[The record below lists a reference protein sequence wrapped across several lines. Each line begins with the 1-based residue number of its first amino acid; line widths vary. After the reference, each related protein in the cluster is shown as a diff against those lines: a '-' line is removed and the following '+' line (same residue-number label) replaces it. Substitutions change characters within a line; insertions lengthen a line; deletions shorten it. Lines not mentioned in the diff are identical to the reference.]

1 MATSGSTPRHGV
13 FEVTNALLD
22 FKRLVLAMRKNGN
35 GKASLRM
42 ARLEKSPTGIAGFD
56 ELTNGGVPKGR
67 PTIVCGGPGCGKS
80 MLAVEFLVR
89 GATEFNEPGVL
100 MTFEETA
107 EEMSKNV
114 ASLGF
119 DLKKLTAKKKLVLE
133 YVRIEPA
140 EIQETGEY
148 DLEGLFIRLQHA
160 VKSIGAKRVVLDTLE
175 AIFSGFSNTGMLRAE
190 IRRLF
195 RWLKDRGLTTVVTA
209 EKGEGTLTRY
219 GLEEYVSD
227 CVIFLDHRVTDQIST
242 RRMRV
247 VKYRGASHIADEV
260 PFLIDERGFS
270 VLPSSS
276 MKLNHEVTNERI
288 SSGVKDLDDML
299 EGKGFYRGSS
309 VLVSGTAGSGKS
321 SLAAHFAQQTCRN
334 GERCLYV
341 ALEESPAQAMR
352 NMRSIG
358 IDLEKHVR
366 KGLLRFEAWRPTQ
379 SGLEMHLLHIHKLVE
394 QHRPATVIID
404 PLTSLMISNTDQLH
418 SMLMRLIDYLKTQ
431 QITGFFTALTS
442 GRNKE
447 IEETDVGISSLI
459 DTWIFAR
466 DVELNGERNRCI
478 HVLKSRGMANS
489 NQIREFLMSKE
500 GIRLLPVYVGS
511 GTVLTGSAR
520 ISQEARERAES
531 LQRQQTAEEQQRVLS
546 GKRKALE
553 AQIAALRLEYAQ
565 EEARATLVKQQ
576 GERRERELSQ
586 DMLQIESFRS
596 GARRGKIGGRN
607 GKVGVEHES

>member
-1 MATSGSTPRHGV
+1 VS
-13 FEVTNALLD
+13 
-22 FKRLVLAMRKNGN
+22 MRRNRNGN
-35 GKASLRM
+35 APAS
-42 ARLEKSPTGIAGFD
+42 AERLEKSRSGIAGFD
-56 ELTNGGVPKGR
+56 EVTKGGVPRGR
-67 PTIVCGGPGCGKS
+67 PTIVCGGPGCGKT
-80 MLAVEFLVR
+80 MFALEFLVR
-89 GATEFNEPGVL
+89 GATEYNEPGVL
-100 MTFEETA
+100 MTFEETS
-107 EEMSKNV
+107 EEMTKNV

-119 DLKKLTAKKKLVLE
+119 DLKALAARKKLVLE

-140 EIQETGEY
+140 EIHETGEY

-160 VKSIGAKRVVLDTLE
+160 VDRIGAKRVVLDTLE
-175 AIFSGFSNTGMLRAE
+175 AIFSGFGNTGVLRAE

-209 EKGEGTLTRY
+209 EKGDGSFTRY

-227 CVIFLDHRVTDQIST
+227 CVIFLDHRVTDQLST
-242 RRMRV
+242 RRLRV
-247 VKYRGASHIADEV
+247 VKYRGASHVADEI

-270 VLPSSS
+270 VLPVSS
-276 MKLNHEVTNERI
+276 MKLDHVVSNQRV

-309 VLVSGTAGSGKS
+309 IMVSGTAGSGKS
-321 SLAAHFAQQTCRN
+321 TLAAHFAQQVSRDD
-334 GERCLYV
+334 GRCLYV
-341 ALEESPAQAMR
+341 ALEESPAQATR
-352 NMRSIG
+352 NMKSIG
-358 IDLEKHVR
+358 IDLEKFVK

-379 SGLEMHLLHIHKLVE
+379 SGLEMHLLQIHKLVE
-394 QHRPATVIID
+394 QHKPSAVIID
-404 PLTSLMISNTDQLH
+404 PITNLLLGNKNELH
-418 SMLMRLIDYLKTQ
+418 SMLMRLVDYLKTK

-478 HVLKSRGMANS
+478 YVLKSRGMAHS
-489 NQIREFLMSKE
+489 NQVREFLMSKN

-520 ISQEARERAES
+520 LSQEARERADNV
-531 LQRQQTAEEQQRVLS
+531 LRQQTKEEQRRILD

-553 AQIAALRLEYAQ
+553 AQIEAMRSKFEQ
-565 EEARATLVKQQ
+565 EEARVALVTQQ
-576 GERRERELSQ
+576 EEQRERGESR
-586 DMLQIESFRS
+586 DMLEMVSFRA
-596 GARRGKIGGRN
+596 GARQGKSKGQNGR
-607 GKVGVEHES
+607 VGDAHEN

>member
-1 MATSGSTPRHGV
+1 M
-13 FEVTNALLD
+13 
-22 FKRLVLAMRKNGN
+22 KRLD
-35 GKASLRM
+35 
-42 ARLEKSPTGIAGFD
+42 KSRTGIAGFD

-67 PTIVCGGPGCGKS
+67 PTIVCGGPGCGKT

-89 GATEFNEPGVL
+89 GAMEFNEPGVL
-100 MTFEETA
+100 MTFEETGD
-107 EEMSKNV
+107 EMSKNV

-119 DLKKLTAKKKLVLE
+119 DLKKLAAEKKLVLE
-133 YVRIEPA
+133 YVRIEPS
-140 EIQETGEY
+140 EIEETGEY

-160 VKSIGAKRVVLDTLE
+160 VKTIGAKRVVLDTLE

-209 EKGEGTLTRY
+209 EKGEGALTRY

-276 MKLNHEVTNERI
+276 MKLDHEVSNERI

-309 VLVSGTAGSGKS
+309 ILISGTAGTGKS
-321 SLAAHFAQQTCRN
+321 SMSAHFAQETCRN
-334 GERCLYV
+334 GERCLYI

-379 SGLEMHLLHIHKLVE
+379 SGLEMHLLQIHKLVE
-394 QHRPATVIID
+394 QHKPSTVIID
-404 PLTSLMISNTDQLH
+404 PLTSLMVSTTDQLH
-418 SMLMRLIDYLKTQ
+418 SMLMRLIDYLKRQ

-466 DVELNGERNRCI
+466 DVELNGERNRCL

-489 NQIREFLMSKE
+489 NQIREFVMSRE
-500 GIRLLPVYVGS
+500 GIRLLPVYVGN

-520 ISQEARERAES
+520 ISQEARERAEN

-565 EEARATLVKQQ
+565 EEARATLLKQHD
-576 GERRERELSQ
+576 ERRELELSE
-586 DMLQIESFRS
+586 DMLQMESFRG
-596 GARRGKIGGRN
+596 GARRRKLGGRN
-607 GKVGVEHES
+607 GKVGVEYES

>member
-1 MATSGSTPRHGV
+1 LHG
-13 FEVTNALLD
+13 
-22 FKRLVLAMRKNGN
+22 LVLRMRKNRNGNASAN
-35 GKASLRM
+35 GK
-42 ARLEKSPTGIAGFD
+42 RLEKARSGIVGFD
-56 ELTNGGVPKGR
+56 EVTNGGVPKGR
-67 PTIVCGGPGCGKS
+67 PTIVCGGPGCGKT
-80 MLAVEFLVR
+80 MFAVEFLVR
-89 GATEFNEPGVL
+89 GAMQYGEPGVL
-100 MTFEETA
+100 MTFEETS
-107 EEMSKNV
+107 EEMTKNV
-114 ASLGF
+114 GSLGF
-119 DLKKLTAKKKLVLE
+119 DLKGLAARKKLVLE
-133 YVRIEPA
+133 YVRIEPS
-140 EIQETGEY
+140 EIEETGEY

-160 VKSIGAKRVVLDTLE
+160 VDSIGAKRVVLDTVE

-227 CVIFLDHRVTDQIST
+227 CVIFLDHRVTEQIST

-247 VKYRGASHIADEV
+247 VKYRGASHVADEV

-270 VLPSSS
+270 VMPSSS
-276 MKLNHEVTNERI
+276 MKLNHVVSNERV

-309 VLVSGTAGSGKS
+309 ILVSGTAGSGKS
-321 SLAAHFAQQTCRN
+321 SLAAHFAQQTCRD

-394 QHRPATVIID
+394 QHKPASVVID
-404 PLTSLMISNTDQLH
+404 PLTSLMVGSTNQLH
-418 SMLMRLIDYLKTQ
+418 SMLMRLIDFLKTQ
-431 QITGFFTALTS
+431 RITAFFTALTS

-447 IEETDVGISSLI
+447 IEESDVGISSLV

-489 NQIREFLMSKE
+489 NQIREFMMSKD

-520 ISQEARERAES
+520 LSQEARERAES
-531 LQRQQTAEEQQRVLS
+531 MLREQTKEEQLRMLH

-553 AQIAALRLEYAQ
+553 TQIEAMRAEFAR
-565 EEARATLVKQQ
+565 EEARVTRMTRQEKQ
-576 GERRERELSQ
+576 REQDLSRG
-586 DMLQIESFRS
+586 MPEMVSLR
-596 GARRGKIGGRN
+596 GARRGTVTDRN
-607 GKVGVEHES
+607 GKMGVEHES

>member
-1 MATSGSTPRHGV
+1 MT
-13 FEVTNALLD
+13 
-22 FKRLVLAMRKNGN
+22 
-35 GKASLRM
+35 
-42 ARLEKSPTGIAGFD
+42 LEKSLTGIAGFD

-67 PTIVCGGPGCGKS
+67 PTIVCGGPGCGKT
-80 MLAVEFLVR
+80 MFALEFLVR

-100 MTFEETA
+100 MTFEETS
-107 EEMSKNV
+107 EEMTKNV

-119 DLKKLTAKKKLVLE
+119 DLKGLAAKRKLALD
-133 YVRIEPA
+133 YVRIEPS

-160 VKSIGAKRVVLDTLE
+160 VESVGAKRVVLDTME

-195 RWLKDRGLTTVVTA
+195 RWLKDHGLTTVVTA

-247 VKYRGASHIADEV
+247 VKYRGSSHSADEV

-276 MKLNHEVTNERI
+276 MRLDHEVSNERV

-321 SLAAHFAQQTCRN
+321 SLAAHFAQQTCRD

-341 ALEESPAQAMR
+341 AFEESAAQAMR

-358 IDLEKHVR
+358 IDLEKQVR

-379 SGLEMHLLHIHKLVE
+379 SGLEMHLLQIHRLVE
-394 QHRPATVIID
+394 EHKPATVIID
-404 PLTSLMISNTDQLH
+404 PLTSLLSSTNQPH
-418 SMLMRLIDYLKTQ
+418 SMLMRLIDFLKTK

-447 IEETDVGISSLI
+447 IEKTDVGISSLI

-489 NQIREFLMSKE
+489 NQVREFLMSKE

-520 ISQEARERAES
+520 LSQEAREKAES
-531 LQRQQTAEEQQRVLS
+531 MLREQTKEEQRRVLD

-553 AQIAALRLEYAQ
+553 AQIAAMRSEFEQ
-565 EEARATLVKQQ
+565 EEARVTLVKRQEEQ
-576 GERRERELSQ
+576 REREVSQ
-586 DMLQIESFRS
+586 DMLEMVNLRG
-596 GARRGKIGGRN
+596 GARQGKAGGRN
-607 GKVGVEHES
+607 GKMEVTHES

>member
-1 MATSGSTPRHGV
+1 
-13 FEVTNALLD
+13 
-22 FKRLVLAMRKNGN
+22 MRKNRNGN
-35 GKASLRM
+35 ASANAR
-42 ARLEKSPTGIAGFD
+42 RLEKARSGIVGFD
-56 ELTNGGVPKGR
+56 EVTNGGVPKGR
-67 PTIVCGGPGCGKS
+67 PTIVCGGPGCGKT
-80 MLAVEFLVR
+80 MFAVEFLVR
-89 GATEFNEPGVL
+89 GAMQYDEPGVL
-100 MTFEETA
+100 MTFEETS
-107 EEMSKNV
+107 EEMAKNV

-119 DLKKLTAKKKLVLE
+119 DLKRLAARKKLVLE
-133 YVRIEPA
+133 YVRIEPS

-160 VKSIGAKRVVLDTLE
+160 VDSIGAKRVVLDTLE

-242 RRMRV
+242 RRIRV
-247 VKYRGASHIADEV
+247 VKYRGASHVADEV

-270 VLPSSS
+270 VMPSSS
-276 MKLNHEVTNERI
+276 MKLNHVVSNERV

-309 VLVSGTAGSGKS
+309 ILVSGTAGSGKS
-321 SLAAHFAQQTCRN
+321 SLAAHFAQQTCRD

-358 IDLEKHVR
+358 IDLEKYVR

-379 SGLEMHLLHIHKLVE
+379 SGLEMHLLQIHKLVE
-394 QHRPATVIID
+394 QHKPASVVID
-404 PLTSLMISNTDQLH
+404 PLTSLMVNSTNQLH
-418 SMLMRLIDYLKTQ
+418 SMLMRLIDFLKTQ
-431 QITGFFTALTS
+431 QITAFFTALTS

-447 IEETDVGISSLI
+447 IEESDVGISSLI

-489 NQIREFLMSKE
+489 NQIREFMMSKD

-520 ISQEARERAES
+520 LSQEARERAES
-531 LQRQQTAEEQQRVLS
+531 MLREQTKEEQLRMLG

-553 AQIAALRLEYAQ
+553 TQIEAMRSEFAR
-565 EEARATLVKQQ
+565 EEARVARMTRQEKQ
-576 GERRERELSQ
+576 REQDLSRE
-586 DMLQIESFRS
+586 MLEMVSLR
-596 GARRGKIGGRN
+596 GAARRGKVTDRN
-607 GKVGVEHES
+607 GKMGVEHES

>member
-1 MATSGSTPRHGV
+1 M
-13 FEVTNALLD
+13 F
-22 FKRLVLAMRKNGN
+22 
-35 GKASLRM
+35 
-42 ARLEKSPTGIAGFD
+42 
-56 ELTNGGVPKGR
+56 
-67 PTIVCGGPGCGKS
+67 
-80 MLAVEFLVR
+80 AVEFLVR
-89 GATEFNEPGVL
+89 GATEYNEPGVL
-100 MTFEETA
+100 MTFEETS

-114 ASLGF
+114 SSLGF
-119 DLKKLTAKKKLVLE
+119 DLKALAARKKLVLE

-140 EIQETGEY
+140 EIHETGEY

-160 VKSIGAKRVVLDTLE
+160 VDKIGAKRVVLDTVE
-175 AIFSGFSNTGMLRAE
+175 AIFSGFGNTGLLRGE

-209 EKGEGTLTRY
+209 EKGEGNLTRY

-227 CVIFLDHRVTDQIST
+227 CVIFLDHRVTEQLST

-247 VKYRGASHIADEV
+247 VKYRGASHIADEI

-276 MKLNHEVTNERI
+276 MTLDHAVSNERV

-321 SLAAHFAQQTCRN
+321 TLAAHFAQRTCRA

-341 ALEESPAQAMR
+341 AFEESAAQATR
-352 NMRSIG
+352 NMRSVG
-358 IDLEKHVR
+358 LDLQKQVR

-379 SGLEMHLLHIHKLVE
+379 SGLEMHLLQIHKLVE
-394 QHRPATVIID
+394 QHNPAAVVID
-404 PLTSLMISNTDQLH
+404 PLTSLMVGNINQTH
-418 SMLMRLIDYLKTQ
+418 SMLMRLIDFLKTRG
-431 QITGFFTALTS
+431 ITGFFTALTS

-489 NQIREFLMSKE
+489 NQVREFLMSKE
-500 GIRLLPVYVGS
+500 GIRLLPVYVGG

-520 ISQEARERAES
+520 LSQEARERAENV
-531 LQRQQTAEEQQRVLS
+531 LRQQTKEEQQRSLE
-546 GKRKALE
+546 GKRKTLE
-553 AQIAALRLEYAQ
+553 AQIEAMRAEFAR
-565 EEARATLVKQQ
+565 EEARISVAAKQDEQ
-576 GERRERELSQ
+576 RERDISQ
-586 DMLQIESFRS
+586 DMLEMGSFR
-596 GARRGKIGGRN
+596 GGVRQGKPGGRN
-607 GKVGVEHES
+607 GRVSDEHAS

>member
-1 MATSGSTPRHGV
+1 
-13 FEVTNALLD
+13 
-22 FKRLVLAMRKNGN
+22 MRKNRNGN
-35 GKASLRM
+35 AASNV
-42 ARLEKSPTGIAGFD
+42 ARLEKARTGIVGFD
-56 ELTNGGVPKGR
+56 EISRGGVPKGR
-67 PTIVCGGPGCGKS
+67 PTIVCGGPGCGKT
-80 MLAVEFLVR
+80 MFGLEFLVR
-89 GATEFNEPGVL
+89 GATQYNEPGVL
-100 MTFEETA
+100 MTFEETS
-107 EEMSKNV
+107 EEMAKNV

-119 DLKKLTAKKKLVLE
+119 DLKTLGARKKLVLE
-133 YVRIEPA
+133 YVRIEPS

-160 VKSIGAKRVVLDTLE
+160 VESIGAKRVVLDTVE

-195 RWLKDRGLTTVVTA
+195 RWVKDRGLTTIVTA
-209 EKGEGTLTRY
+209 EKGDGTLTRY

-227 CVIFLDHRVTDQIST
+227 CVIFLDHRVTEQIST
-242 RRMRV
+242 RRLRV
-247 VKYRGASHIADEV
+247 VKYRGSSHVADEV

-270 VLPSSS
+270 VMPSTS
-276 MKLNHEVTNERI
+276 MRLNHPVSNERV

-321 SLAAHFAQQTCRN
+321 SLAAHFAQQTCRD
-334 GERCLYV
+334 GKRCLYV
-341 ALEESPAQAMR
+341 ALEESPAQATR
-352 NMRSIG
+352 NMKSIG
-358 IDLEKHVR
+358 IDLEKQVKR
-366 KGLLRFEAWRPTQ
+366 GLLRFEAWRPTE
-379 SGLEMHLLHIHKLVE
+379 SGLEMHLLQIHKLVE
-394 QHRPATVIID
+394 QHKPAMVIID
-404 PLTSLMISNTDQLH
+404 PITNLLLGSKNELH

-459 DTWIFAR
+459 DTWLFAR

-478 HVLKSRGMANS
+478 YVLKSRGMAHS
-489 NQIREFLMSKE
+489 NQVREFVMSKS

-520 ISQEARERAES
+520 LSQEARERAES
-531 LQRQQTAEEQQRVLS
+531 MLRQQTKEEQQRVLV

-553 AQIAALRLEYAQ
+553 AQIAAMRSEFAQ
-565 EEARATLVKQQ
+565 EEARVALVTQQ
-576 GERRERELSQ
+576 EERRERESSH
-586 DMLQIESFRS
+586 DMLEMGSYRT
-596 GARRGKIGGRN
+596 GARH
-607 GKVGVEHES
+607 GKVAGPNGRITQEDGG

>member
-1 MATSGSTPRHGV
+1 MT
-13 FEVTNALLD
+13 
-22 FKRLVLAMRKNGN
+22 
-35 GKASLRM
+35 
-42 ARLEKSPTGIAGFD
+42 RLEKSPTGIAGFD
-56 ELTNGGVPKGR
+56 EVTNGGVPKGR
-67 PTIVCGGPGCGKS
+67 PTIVCGGPGCGKT
-80 MLAVEFLVR
+80 MFAAEFLVR

-100 MTFEETA
+100 MTFEETS

-119 DLKKLTAKKKLVLE
+119 DLKKLTAKKKMVLE

-160 VKSIGAKRVVLDTLE
+160 VKAVGAKRVVLDTVE

-195 RWLKDRGLTTVVTA
+195 RWLKDHGLTTVVTA
-209 EKGEGTLTRY
+209 EKGEGSLTRY

-247 VKYRGASHIADEV
+247 VKYRGASHVADEI

-270 VLPSSS
+270 VMPSSS
-276 MKLNHEVTNERI
+276 MKLDHAVSNERI

-309 VLVSGTAGSGKS
+309 VLVSGTAGTGKS
-321 SLAAHFAQQTCRN
+321 SLAAHFAEETCRN

-358 IDLEKHVR
+358 LDLEKQVR

-379 SGLEMHLLHIHKLVE
+379 SGLEMHLLHIHKLVQ
-394 QHRPATVIID
+394 QHKPAAVIID
-404 PLTSLMISNTDQLH
+404 PLTSLMVSSTDQLH
-418 SMLMRLIDYLKTQ
+418 SVLMRLIDFLKTQ
-431 QITGFFTALTS
+431 QITGFFTALTA

-500 GIRLLPVYVGS
+500 GIRLVPVYVGS
-511 GTVLTGSAR
+511 GAVLTGSAR
-520 ISQEARERAES
+520 ATQEARERAES
-531 LQRQQTAEEQQRVLS
+531 LLRQQTAEEQQRVLS
-546 GKRKALE
+546 EKRKALD
-553 AQIAALRLEYAQ
+553 AQIAELRSQFAQ
-565 EEARATLVKQQ
+565 EEARVTLVRDQEEQ
-576 GERRERELSQ
+576 RERELSQ
-586 DMLQIESFRS
+586 GMLEMVNLRG
-596 GARRGKIGGRN
+596 GARRGKMGGRN
-607 GKVGVEHES
+607 GKVGVEHGS